1 MKKDERKNAKGQITC
16 ILEYLRS
23 WLLYV
28 NSMGRVCRI
37 GRTSHTFES
46 KHTYMDYVWGKNQRH
61 MRGGRKGHRGRGNRM
76 TMLFRTDRMRAKG
89 KSLHSCHWGTNTRA
103 RPLPNAPVFGW
114 CWTRWKCKV
123 CDEQH
128 ITCRWLQTVSLTLP
142 SISLKEKAK
151 SNSANVHFTWTNCV
165 KVLILL
171 QREARDCCATSGT
184 E

>member
-1 MKKDERKNAKGQITC
+1 MKKDERNNAKGQITC

-89 KSLHSCHWGTNTRA
+89 KSLHLCHWGTNTRA

-123 CDEQH
+123 CGEQH
-128 ITCRWLQTVSLTLP
+128 ITCRWLRTVSPINIIEGKSQIKFSQRSFYMNQLCQSAHLT
-142 SISLKEKAK
+142 STW
-151 SNSANVHFTWTNCV
+151 SAR
-165 KVLILL
+165 LL
-171 QREARDCCATSGT
+171 CY
-184 E
+184 